1 MANANVL
8 NPRLSIT
15 YNCRLCGK
23 SFKTAKGNFYKSS
36 QSLYFQ
42 RNSGYGDICSVCL
55 QDLYTQANKKYKSE
69 RMALITIC
77 SVMDWYYDEVLY
89 ESVMRDRD
97 TFSAGVYAR
106 LLNNVQ
112 YRGKTFITSVVEGKL
127 GETTIKVVDQT
138 SAGQWSKEENQ
149 NRQMVIDVYG
159 YDPFP
164 ADDFQEKSRKYLYN
178 TLVDFLDEETQDDAY
193 KKSQILQIVI
203 NNEMIQKCNA
213 KMAALNPTTE
223 SGEIKALSD
232 IITAKVG
239 NNDKIAKENEI
250 SVKNR
255 SNKKAG
261 KGTFTYLQR
270 ELREKNFDAAE
281 TNYYKQLQSEGSLW
295 AIEQSMKA
303 IRKNGFFDES
313 DQKEMFDIQRELI
326 VQKDKQLD
334 DELEKNRLLNVEIVN
349 LTEKIEELNKNNKQ
363 IKTELTELKKIQK
376 NNKGEIND
384 SE

>member
-1 MANANVL
+1 M
-8 NPRLSIT
+8 
-15 YNCRLCGK
+15 CGK

-36 QSLYFQ
+36 QSLYFK
-42 RNSGYGDICSVCL
+42 RNSEYGDICSACL
-55 QDLYTQANKKYKSE
+55 QDLYTQTNKKYKSE

-77 SVMDWYYDEVLY
+77 SVMDWYYDENAY
-89 ESVMRDRD
+89 ESVMKDRAS
-97 TFSAGVYAR
+97 FSIGIYAR
-106 LLNNVQ
+106 LLNNIQ
-112 YRGKTFITSVVEGKL
+112 YRGKTFITSIAEGKL

-138 SAGQWSKEENQ
+138 STGQWTKEEKQ

-203 NNEMIQKCNA
+203 NNEMIQKCNTR
-213 KMAALNPTTE
+213 MAALNPSTE
-223 SGEIKALSD
+223 SAEIKELSD

-270 ELREKNFDAAE
+270 ELREKNFDEAE
-281 TNYYKQLQSEGSLW
+281 SNYYKQLQSEGSIW
-295 AIEQSMKA
+295 AVEQSMKA
-303 IRKNGFFDES
+303 IRKNSFLDES
-313 DQKEMFDIQRELI
+313 DQKEIFDIQRELI
-326 VQKDKQLD
+326 VKKDKELD
-334 DELEKNRLLNVEIVN
+334 DTLEKNRLLNVQVVE
-349 LTEKIEELNKNNKQ
+349 LTEKVDELKEANKQ
-363 IKTELTELKKIQK
+363 LNLEITELK
-376 NNKGEIND
+376 NEIKD
-384 SE
+384 GVDDGSD